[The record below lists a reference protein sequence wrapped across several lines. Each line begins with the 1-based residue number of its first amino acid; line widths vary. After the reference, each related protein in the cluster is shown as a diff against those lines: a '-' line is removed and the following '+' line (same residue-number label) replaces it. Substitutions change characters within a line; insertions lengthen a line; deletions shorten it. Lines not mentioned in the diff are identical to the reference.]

1 MDPLTMERQQRKKK
15 VVIGSLSA
23 FSFVFF
29 LMLGRANCWLD
40 ETVSP
45 RWPRNSHFYC
55 WPLRHFQIVDDALF
69 FGLVFYYTAVR
80 GEAYEITR
88 TVFFEC
94 LFFENN

>member
-80 GEAYEITR
+80 GR
-88 TVFFEC
+88 
-94 LFFENN
+94 LMK